1 MSLALV
7 WTVFVALLGLA
18 IGSFLTVVIS
28 RVPAGQSVVSPPSA
42 CPRCGKRLAWWV
54 NIPVLAW
61 IALRGRSVCC
71 ATPIPWMYPAVELL
85 TGLSFLAVWAWQ
97 GMHFMTINYL
107 VFAAICVALSVI
119 DLQTY
124 RLPDAIVLPSIAFFS
139 LSVPLAVYL
148 DDGRFAWTAW
158 LGGILF
164 SGTLFA
170 LAIIKPGGMGMGDV
184 KLAVVL
190 GMFLGSVSLL
200 HVLAGFILATFC
212 GGVHGVV
219 KMALTKGPDRRK
231 FPFGPALMV
240 GAWVALVGG
249 ESIIDWYLTVIGLR

>member
-18 IGSFLTVVIS
+18 VGSFLTVVIS
-28 RVPAGQSVVSPPSA
+28 RVPVGRSVVSPPSA
-42 CPRCGKRLAWWV
+42 CPHCGKQLAWWV
-54 NIPVLAW
+54 NVPVLAW
-61 IALRGRSVCC
+61 VALRGRSACC
-71 ATPIPWMYPAVELL
+71 GTPIRWMYPAIELATVL
-85 TGLSFLAVWAWQ
+85 AFLGVRAWHGAQ
-97 GMHFMTINYL
+97 FMTINYL
-107 VFAAICVALSVI
+107 AFAAICIALSVI

-124 RLPDAIVLPSIAFFS
+124 RLPDAIVLPSIVFFS

-148 DDGRFAWTAW
+148 DHGRFAWAAW

-170 LAIIKPGGMGMGDV
+170 LAVIKPGGMGMGDV
-184 KLAVVL
+184 KLAVIL
-190 GMFLGSVSLL
+190 GTFLGSVSLL

-212 GGVHGVV
+212 GGLHGGL
-219 KMALTKGPDRRK
+219 KMALTKGPERRK

-240 GAWVALVGG
+240 GTWVALAWGAPIV
-249 ESIIDWYLTVIGLR
+249 DWYLSVIGLR